1 MSNHTADN
9 SSRRKRKLSPA
20 DLEKTGGG
28 PVIHSAAHDNPAAAA
43 SDKLT
48 DSTDPMVSQGIYV
61 LGFLHLQK
69 SGI

>member
-28 PVIHSAAHDNPAAAA
+28 PVIHSADAHDNPAAVA

-48 DSTDPMVSQGIYV
+48 TASTDPMVSQGIYM
-61 LGFLHLQK
+61 F
-69 SGI
+69 